1 MLMSFIECSF
11 SFSVFFYQVHYQY
24 STFVL
29 YHIIQHEFCHFFGRA
44 IMHIPSNQKVYD
56 LEQPRYFGAP
66 IFPSHA
72 PGYFYTLHRHHE
84 RDAGEART
92 SASGF
97 MYTAEHSGTHIDA
110 LCHQAEDLHLYG
122 GREVDASIQTPF
134 GFTELGVETIA
145 PLITRGVLLDIARY
159 RAVDRIGAGN
169 PIKHDEL
176 EAAAQKQGV
185 SIGEGDVVLVRTG
198 NGALWQDPTMYLQAG
213 GVSGNVS
220 RWLANRGV
228 KAVGA
233 DNMAW
238 DEVGVVDADLKVT
251 LPGHLILLV
260 RHGIYIIENL
270 FLEELARDQRYEFTF
285 ICLPLKL
292 RGATGSPVRPVA
304 IVS

>member
-1 MLMSFIECSF
+1 
-11 SFSVFFYQVHYQY
+11 
-24 STFVL
+24 
-29 YHIIQHEFCHFFGRA
+29 
-44 IMHIPSNQKVYD
+44 MHISSNQHVYD

-84 RDAGEART
+84 RGMGEVRT

-110 LCHQAEDLHLYG
+110 LCHQAENLHLYG
-122 GREVDASIQTPF
+122 GREVDASIQTPH

-145 PLITRGVLLDIARY
+145 PLITRGVLLDIARH
-159 RAVDRIGAGN
+159 RGVDHIGAGN
-169 PIKHDEL
+169 PIKLDEL

-185 SIGEGDVVLVRTG
+185 SVDEGDVVLVRTG
-198 NGALWQDPTMYLQAG
+198 NGALWQDPTTYLQAG
-213 GVSGNVS
+213 GVSGSVS
-220 RWLANRGV
+220 QWLASRGV
-228 KAVGA
+228 RAVGA
-233 DNMAW
+233 DNAAW
-238 DEVGVVDADLKVT
+238 DEVGVVDPDLKVT

-270 FLEELARDQRYEFTF
+270 FLEDLARDQCYEFTF

-304 IVS
+304 IASGE

>member
-1 MLMSFIECSF
+1 MPFL
-11 SFSVFFYQVHYQY
+11 
-24 STFVL
+24 
-29 YHIIQHEFCHFFGRA
+29 
-44 IMHIPSNQKVYD
+44 PNQRVYD

-66 IFPSHA
+66 IHPAHA
-72 PGYFYTLHRHHE
+72 PGHFYTLHRRHE
-84 RDAGEART
+84 RGAGEART

-122 GREVDASIQTPF
+122 GREVNASVQTAY

-169 PIKHDEL
+169 PIGHDEL

-185 SIGEGDVVLVRTG
+185 QVSEGDVVLVRTG
-198 NGALWQDPTMYLQAG
+198 NGALWQEPSVYLQAG
-213 GVSGNVS
+213 GVSGS
-220 RWLANRGV
+220 GSQWLASKRV
-228 KAVGA
+228 RAVGA

-238 DEVGVVDADLKVT
+238 DEVGLVDPDLKVT
-251 LPGHLILLV
+251 LPGHVILLV
-260 RHGIYIIENL
+260 RYGIYIIENL
-270 FLEELARDQRYEFTF
+270 FLEELARDQCYEFTF

-292 RGATGSPVRPVA
+292 RGATGSPVRPIA